1 MSPVK
6 KSTILSINNVVKN
19 NGGKN
24 GGYGF
29 SFNGKAMDVLLDDNI
44 IRDNK
49 NGTQKA
55 AIYISK
61 NSPPQGINNKM
72 SGHKLG
78 NIVYEKYPHEYRSL
92 CFLRLGYFKF

>member
-1 MSPVK
+1 MKAISFLSPVK
-6 KSTILSINNVVKN
+6 KSTILSINNAVEN
-19 NGGKN
+19 NGSKN

-61 NSPPQGINNKM
+61 NSSSPKEINNKM

-78 NIVYEKYPHEYRSL
+78 NIVYEK
-92 CFLRLGYFKF
+92 